1 MITKRPTIEDIY
13 NHDYFMSAPGVR
25 EGLMERAKSGDP
37 EFTTEMTDDGDVV
50 YYNAPHGESVPV
62 GRPVLVAEV
71 GSRGLPE
78 RAYTGFNPDSIEQ
91 IDPTIRQ
98 RVSDFMQAGFEGIGV
113 DRVTARKNSQTLMG
127 GPSSGLPLSMGIA
140 DIIPFLGTAL
150 QTEEAVI
157 GGKNSIENA
166 AQGNYGAAAVEGV
179 GATLGMIPGVG
190 STAKF
195 GKAAAKKIKAVSGAK
210 E

>member
-13 NHDYFMSAPGVR
+13 NHDYFMAAPGIR

-37 EFTTEMTDDGDVV
+37 EFTTEMTDDGEVV

-62 GRPVLVAEV
+62 GRPVIVAEV

-91 IDPTIRQ
+91 IDPTVRQ
-98 RVSDFMQAGFEGIGV
+98 RVADFMQAGFEGIGV
-113 DRVTARKNSQTLMG
+113 DKATARKNAQTIIG
-127 GPSSGLPLSMGIA
+127 GPSSGLPLGMGIA
-140 DIIPFLGTAL
+140 DIIPFLGTGL

-157 GGKNSIENA
+157 GGKTAMENA
-166 AQGNYGAAAVEGV
+166 QQGNYGAAAAEGV
-179 GATLGMIPGVG
+179 GAAIGMIPG
-190 STAKF
+190 
-195 GKAAAKKIKAVSGAK
+195 AAATVKAGKTTASKVKSVIGGK

>member
-13 NHDYFMSAPGVR
+13 NHDYFMAAPGVR
-25 EGLMERAKSGDP
+25 DGLMERAKSGDP
-37 EFTTEMTDDGDVV
+37 EFTTEMTDDGEVV

-78 RAYTGFNPDSIEQ
+78 RAYTGVNPDSIEQ
-91 IDPTIRQ
+91 IDPTVRQ
-98 RVSDFMQAGFEGIGV
+98 RISDFMQAGFEGIGV

-140 DIIPFLGTAL
+140 DIIPFLGTSL
-150 QTEEAVI
+150 QTEEAII
-157 GGKNSIENA
+157 GGKSAIENA
-166 AQGNYGAAAVEGV
+166 SQGNYGGAAVEGV

-190 STAKF
+190 GTAKF